1 MRREEGVEATSAGAG
16 GGYVSEANE
25 GSCEAGCR
33 NTLRELPG
41 IMESTRYIIRITET
55 RILWEVMSFFFFFSG
70 TTCFEA
76 EPGGGVKEEGKITG
90 KN

>member
-1 MRREEGVEATSAGAG
+1 MEATSAVAG
-16 GGYVSEANE
+16 GGCVSDANK

-55 RILWEVMSFFFFFSG
+55 RILWEVMSFFFFFPD

-76 EPGGGVKEEGKITG
+76 ELRGGVKEEGKITG